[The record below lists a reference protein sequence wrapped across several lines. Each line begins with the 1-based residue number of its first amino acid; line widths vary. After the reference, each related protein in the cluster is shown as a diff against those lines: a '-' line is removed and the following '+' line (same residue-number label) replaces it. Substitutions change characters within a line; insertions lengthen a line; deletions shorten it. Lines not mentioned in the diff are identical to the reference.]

1 MHKNR
6 IPVIVIKCVCF
17 DNLYFHLE
25 QLALAQDVI
34 IVKLNES
41 WTWHIDEVRFIN
53 QPVFLQ
59 WAENG
64 YNFLPVERERFR
76 WA

>member
-1 MHKNR
+1 MYKNR

-25 QLALAQDVI
+25 QLALAQDVM

-53 QPVFLQ
+53 QPVFFTM
-59 WAENG
+59 G
-64 YNFLPVERERFR
+64 
-76 WA
+76 

>member
-1 MHKNR
+1 MIIHGFFTLPFYKRTTMHKNR
-6 IPVIVIKCVCF
+6 IPAIVIKCVCF

-53 QPVFLQ
+53 QPVFFTM
-59 WAENG
+59 G
-64 YNFLPVERERFR
+64 
-76 WA
+76 